1 MILAPVLPVTPT
13 VVDTP
18 VTIRLIGTLD
28 RILIEN
34 FNDAFVGLA
43 APGKRTLIVMVRDL
57 VAFRDESL
65 DRFLATLEAYRAA
78 GHRVVIDSTPAW
90 RKIVRGRD
98 RNFEQSTPVEGAR
111 ARRQIII
118 CHSLDK
124 RAGAA

>member
-1 MILAPVLPVTPT
+1 MILAPVLPVVPT
-13 VVDTP
+13 VIDTP

-28 RILIEN
+28 RILVEN
-34 FNDAFVGLA
+34 FNDAFLGLA

-57 VAFRDESL
+57 VVLRDENL
-65 DRFLATLEAYRAA
+65 DRFLATLESYRAA
-78 GHRVVIDSTPAW
+78 GHRVVIDSTPTW

-98 RNFEQSTPVEGAR
+98 RGFEQSTPIDGVR